1 MNVGMKC
8 EARSIWRLH
17 RQDRDCLVD
26 LTAGGWGQG
35 RSARAWGASL
45 ESKLRHA
52 ATVGVS
58 AVLVSGVSGHRRQYW
73 GNYRG
78 KDVF

>member
-1 MNVGMKC
+1 MNVGAKC

-17 RQDRDCLVD
+17 RQDRDWLVD
-26 LTAGGWGQG
+26 LTAGVGG
-35 RSARAWGASL
+35 RDARPELGVLL